1 MHKIISF
8 IAVIGFLISGILG
21 NLSNTMD
28 DDGKLFSDIYYKC
41 LTLDTTYFLDYLS
54 SVDYS
59 KLKGDYY
66 YLVCAMREFNIAID
80 PLFRGAPMQAIKDLN
95 KMNDKYRSEVISK
108 YIQVDAN
115 VSIKTIEYELILKND
130 YNKSNKL
137 YFGRINNS
145 TPISFQLIDKIG
157 DDYLLLQ
164 DGVFDLNLK
173 SEDVY
178 KDGICL
184 LKDNEIIK
192 RSFTLENDMI
202 KDIYIFSESDF
213 QKYKKVR
220 KVVRKY
226 LDVELDKN
234 TIRPDENFNNARSE
248 NCEKA
253 ENETNGKTHTSY
265 WVKDDVENITKNY
278 CRNNKIVETVEDE
291 RHGVRLAVLVRGDYH
306 EK

>member
-1 MHKIISF
+1 MHKLISII
-8 IAVIGFLISGILG
+8 AMIGFLISGILG

-59 KLKGDYY
+59 KLDGNYY
-66 YLVCAMREFNIAID
+66 SLVCAMREFNIAID

-137 YFGRINNS
+137 YFGRLNNS

-157 DDYLLLQ
+157 NDYLLLQ
-164 DGVFDLNLK
+164 DGVFDLDLK
-173 SEDVY
+173 SEEVY
-178 KDGICL
+178 KDGECL
-184 LKDNEIIK
+184 LKDNKIIK
-192 RSFTLENDMI
+192 RSFELENDMI

-213 QKYKKVR
+213 QKYKRVR
-220 KVVRKY
+220 KAVKKY
-226 LDVELDKN
+226 LDIELDKN
-234 TIRPDENFNNARSE
+234 TIRTDENINNAKSE
-248 NCEKA
+248 NCEK
-253 ENETNGKTHTSY
+253 ERDVRSGELHTSY
-265 WVKDDVENITKNY
+265 WVKDDENNITKKF
-278 CRNNKIVETVEDE
+278 CINNKIVESEEDE
-291 RHGVRLAVLVRGDYH
+291 CHGVRLAILVRGDYH